1 MIWYNLCMPVD
12 PNKAIVD
19 LLQRAAELT
28 GRAAELA
35 AADDLDGAMRLER
48 EADGLRRRA
57 RARANRRTPSGETRP
72 RMQSAREGA
81 VASLNELE
89 VPSSPREIAD
99 YASARFGRTVD
110 YRAFASI
117 RRDER
122 RAFDSKRSNRA
133 VYIVPALEG
142 RWLLPARGRFTLSEW
157 PIEQRL
163 IGPHSLRVDHLKVTI
178 NISAQIAWMIHRD
191 AERAEALS
199 ELLANYARSIPGA
212 IDDAIDVERIA
223 AAAQAELEVLRADDD
238 RWRAQTAQRV
248 ARLPAEQQLW
258 GAAPPH
264 LVEAN
269 G

>member
-1 MIWYNLCMPVD
+1 MPVSSG
-12 PNKAIVD
+12 KAV
-19 LLQRAAELT
+19 AELLKQAADMSAH
-28 GRAAELA
+28 AAELA
-35 AADDLDGAMRLER
+35 AADDVDGAMRLER
-48 EADGLRRRA
+48 KADALRRRA
-57 RARANRRTPSGETRP
+57 RARAARRGPSGESRP
-72 RMQSAREGA
+72 RAQSAREWA

-99 YASARFGRTVD
+99 YASARFGRKVD

-122 RAFDSKRSNRA
+122 RAWDSKRTGRA

-178 NISAQIAWMIHRD
+178 NIAAQIAWMAERD

-199 ELLANYARSIPGA
+199 GLLANYARSIPGA
-212 IDDAIDVERIA
+212 IDDTGLDAERIA
-223 AAAQAELEVLRADDD
+223 AAARAELEILRADDD
-238 RWRAQTAQRV
+238 QWRAQTTERV
-248 ARLPAEQQLW
+248 ARLPAEEQLW

-264 LVEAN
+264 LVEGQA
-269 G
+269 

>member
-1 MIWYNLCMPVD
+1 MAVSAG
-12 PNKAIVD
+12 KSVAD
-19 LLQRAAELT
+19 LLRRAAELT
-28 GRAAELA
+28 AHAAELA
-35 AADDLDGAMRLER
+35 AADDVDGAMRLER
-48 EADGLRRRA
+48 DADGLRRRA
-57 RARANRRTPSGETRP
+57 RARAARSGPSREARP
-72 RMQSAREGA
+72 RAQSAREWA

-122 RAFDSKRSNRA
+122 RAYDSKRTARA

-157 PIEQRL
+157 PTEQRL

-178 NISAQIAWMIHRD
+178 NIAAQIAWMVGRD
-191 AERAEALS
+191 AERAAALS
-199 ELLANYARSIPGA
+199 DLLANYARSIPGA
-212 IDDAIDVERIA
+212 VDEGDADSERIA
-223 AAAQAELEVLRADDD
+223 DAARAELEVLRPDDD
-238 RWRAQTAQRV
+238 EWRAQTARRV
-248 ARLPAEQQLW
+248 RRLAPEEQLW

-264 LVEAN
+264 LVEAD
-269 G
+269 GG

>member
-1 MIWYNLCMPVD
+1 MPGPVN
-12 PNKAIVD
+12 PIAD

-28 GRAAELA
+28 ARAAELA
-35 AADDLDGAMRLER
+35 AADDLEGAMRLER
-48 EADGLRRRA
+48 EADGVRRKA
-57 RARANRRTPSGETRP
+57 RARASRRTPSGETRP
-72 RMQSAREGA
+72 RVQSAREGA

-122 RAFDSKRSNRA
+122 RAFDSTRTNRA

-178 NISAQIAWMIHRD
+178 NIAAQIGWMIQRD
-191 AERAEALS
+191 VERAEALT

-212 IDDAIDVERIA
+212 IDETDADPERIA
-223 AAAQAELEVLRADDD
+223 AAAKAELEVLRPDDD
-238 RWRAQTAQRV
+238 RWRAQTAKRV

-264 LVEAN
+264 LVEAQ